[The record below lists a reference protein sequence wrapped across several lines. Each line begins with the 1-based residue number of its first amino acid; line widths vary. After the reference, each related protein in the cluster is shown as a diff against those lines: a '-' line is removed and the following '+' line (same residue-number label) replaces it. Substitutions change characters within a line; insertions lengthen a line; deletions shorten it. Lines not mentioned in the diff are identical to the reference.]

1 MAALLKRVP
10 HSDGPLDLTAPS
22 PRGNRLIEE
31 GPPPEEKEATM
42 QNKDRERAITEIVS
56 RIVNRHI
63 QEANQ
68 TVSKDSVSE
77 SILELVNETFYEEKK
92 RLRTEKSTRMREDD
106 RAFWSKVKRTLPH
119 ANDRQIKEMLSSIT
133 ERFAGEVAGNFNPRI
148 YEMSVKVVPFGL
160 SLLLNGLSL
169 SRFMKDPTG
178 AMSLD
183 TNIHIQGEVR
193 QLQELQKRGTIV
205 MVPTHISNLD
215 SPVIGYSIYN
225 MGLPPFTYGAG
236 LNLFH
241 NRMLGFFMRNL
252 GAYRVDRRKKAQLY
266 KEVLKEYATLSMEYG
281 YNNLFFPGG
290 TRNRL
295 GEIERKLKKGLL
307 GTSLQAYTHNL
318 QRGKPNPNLY
328 VVPVTLNYHLVLEA
342 STLIED
348 ALKEAG
354 KRRYIIEDDE
364 SSDASQ
370 IYQFMSKM
378 ASLDAPIHIVVGQA
392 YDPFGNRVDM
402 EGRSYDRR
410 GREIDITRYVM
421 RDGEPVVDLQR
432 DREYTNEVGERIKD
446 EFASNNMILN
456 THLLAHTCFQMLQEK
471 NPDMNLYRLLHT
483 GGFVDHLAIQE
494 VYQRVENNLDTLK
507 AMESRGEIRI
517 GPNMHSVNVQDLVK
531 SALRIFGSYHR
542 STAIKREGD
551 WLVSDSL
558 NLLYYYNN
566 RLNGYDLKAN
576 SVPTVLSEKRA
587 GRPEAEESSENGQ
600 QAVA

>member
-1 MAALLKRVP
+1 MGSYILGATTWL
-10 HSDGPLDLTAPS
+10 
-22 PRGNRLIEE
+22 
-31 GPPPEEKEATM
+31 EKEVTM
-42 QNKDRERAITEIVS
+42 QNTDRERAITEIVS

-63 QEANQ
+63 QAANAERRNE
-68 TVSKDSVSE
+68 TVSE
-77 SILELVNETFYEEKK
+77 SMLELVNDTFYEEKK
-92 RLRTEKSTRMREDD
+92 RLRTEKSTRMRDED

-119 ANDRQIKEMLSSIT
+119 ANDRQLKDMLTSIT
-133 ERFAGEVAGNFNPRI
+133 DRFAGEVAGNFNPKI
-148 YEMSVKVVPFGL
+148 YEMSVKAVPFGL

-169 SRFMKDPTG
+169 KKFITDPSK

-183 TNIHIQGEVR
+183 TNIHIQGNVR
-193 QLQELQKRGTIV
+193 QLQELQKKGTIV

-215 SPVIGYSIYN
+215 SPVIGYSIFN

-252 GAYRVDRRKKAQLY
+252 GAYRVDRRKKSALY

-318 QRGKPNPNLY
+318 QNNNPKPNLY

-364 SSDASQ
+364 SSDGRQ

-378 ASLDAPIHIVVGQA
+378 ASLDAPIHLVIGQA
-392 YDPFGNRVDM
+392 YDPFGNRVDND
-402 EGRSYDRR
+402 GRSFDRR

-456 THLLAHTCFQMLQEK
+456 THLLAHTCFQMLREK

-494 VYQRVENNLDTLK
+494 VYSRVDHNLETLK
-507 AMESRGEIRI
+507 RMEERNEIRI
-517 GPNMHSVNVQDLVK
+517 GPNMHSQSAQELVK
-531 SALRIFGSYHR
+531 NALRIFGSYHR

-566 RLNGYDLKAN
+566 RLNGYDLKADSN
-576 SVPTVLSEKRA
+576 PTVLSEKRA
-587 GRPEAEESSENGQ
+587 GRPEGTEAKATDDGK